1 MAGFPNDVILEA
13 NALLGRLQKKGVN
26 QNNFVLKEED
36 LQMES
41 LIRVK
46 DEIDNIDLDAITPL
60 EALNIL
66 NKLKSYN

>member
-1 MAGFPNDVILEA
+1 
-13 NALLGRLQKKGVN
+13 
-26 QNNFVLKEED
+26 
-36 LQMES
+36 MES

-66 NKLKSYN
+66 NKIEKL